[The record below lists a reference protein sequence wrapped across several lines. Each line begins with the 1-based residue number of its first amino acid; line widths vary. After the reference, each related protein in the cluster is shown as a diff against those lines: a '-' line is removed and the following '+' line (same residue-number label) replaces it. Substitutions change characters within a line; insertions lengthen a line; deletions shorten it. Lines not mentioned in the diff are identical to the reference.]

1 MTTRVSA
8 PASAAATAA
17 TALATDRVRLRIVA
31 GAPLGGD
38 EALSPRVRRALA
50 VARDVGAP
58 LLSALDAAAAA
69 EDDAARAVRAVA
81 VATAQART
89 VAAGLVLA
97 PVLLVPL
104 IGRLAGAD
112 VVTFYTGGVGRAV
125 LAAGVG
131 LLAAGGFIA
140 RAMVRRAVTAGR
152 SGPDAGLEEAVELV
166 ATALGGGA
174 GPAAALRA
182 VADGADGPPARHA
195 PLLRGLALG
204 LDLGLDPRSD
214 LGRETGREVGRVV
227 ATGAGRLRSAL
238 GLAAEVGAPA
248 GPVLRRLAHDLRAEE
263 LSRVL
268 AAAERLPA
276 QLTVPS
282 TLLLLPASVLLIAA
296 PLLDAGLRA
305 VAG

>member
-1 MTTRVSA
+1 M
-8 PASAAATAA
+8 SAATA
-17 TALATDRVRLRIVA
+17 TALATDRVRLRLAA
-31 GAPLGGD
+31 GAPLVGD
-38 EALSPRVRRALA
+38 DDLSSRVRRALA

-58 LLSALDAAAAA
+58 LLPALDAAAAA
-69 EDDAARAVRAVA
+69 EDDAVRAVRAVA

-97 PVLLVPL
+97 PVLLVPV

-112 VVTFYTGGVGRAV
+112 VVAFYTGGLGRAILAVGCVLLVAGGLVARLLVGRA
-125 LAAGVG
+125 
-131 LLAAGGFIA
+131 A
-140 RAMVRRAVTAGR
+140 RAGA

-182 VADGADGPPARHA
+182 VAERADGALAPHA
-195 PLLRGLALG
+195 PLLRTLALE
-204 LDLGLDPRSD
+204 LDLGLDPGAAGRPGAAVTRGVAAASD
-214 LGRETGREVGRVV
+214 
-227 ATGAGRLRSAL
+227 GAGRLRASL
-238 GLAAEVGAPA
+238 GLAAEVGAPVV
-248 GPVLRRLAHDLRAEE
+248 PVLRRLARDLRADE
-263 LSRVL
+263 LARVL